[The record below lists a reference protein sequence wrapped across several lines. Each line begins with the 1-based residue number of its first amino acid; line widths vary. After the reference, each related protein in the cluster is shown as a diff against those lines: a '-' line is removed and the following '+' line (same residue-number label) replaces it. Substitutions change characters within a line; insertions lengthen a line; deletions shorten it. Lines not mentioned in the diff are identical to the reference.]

1 MYEKVHTIEA
11 TVIYDLIKKY
21 VAHIKEKAG
30 NDFLFCNEYFQE
42 MHVFQN
48 YLWKTDMYLG
58 IILCAQKEYRNILAH

>member
-21 VAHIKEKAG
+21 VARIKEKAG

-48 YLWKTDMYLG
+48 YLWKTVMYLG
-58 IILCAQKEYRNILAH
+58 IILCAQKE